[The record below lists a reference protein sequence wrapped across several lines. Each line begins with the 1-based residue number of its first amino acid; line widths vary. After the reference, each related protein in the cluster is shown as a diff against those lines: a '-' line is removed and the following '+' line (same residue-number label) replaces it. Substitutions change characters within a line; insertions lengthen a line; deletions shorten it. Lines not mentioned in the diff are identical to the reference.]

1 MKLMKKILQKY
12 RDMSLPVKASL
23 WFVAC
28 GVLKDAIDVLVTPI
42 FTRIL
47 TKVQYGIFNV
57 YSSWFQIVKIIFSLY
72 LFSEVFNVG
81 LVKFEKNRD
90 RFVSATLGFVTALT
104 GFYFGLYLILHETV
118 NRIVG
123 LPWYLVV
130 LLFVHVLVFVPYYCW
145 IRRERYDYQYR
156 NVVVVSMLYVI
167 LQPVTALAAILWIKP
182 SINPGCTR
190 VIAAVGVQI
199 VIGTVLYIGMMR
211 RGRTFFDKSYW
222 KYSLKTGIE
231 LVPFNLS
238 KVILNQSDRLM
249 INYFSGSGDT
259 AVYSVAH
266 SAAFVLQVVTEALN
280 GAFVPWFYRRLK
292 AREWTGVRNVI
303 NGLFVIVS
311 VCVLGVDMIA
321 PEIMKILGSK
331 DYYEG
336 VYCIPPL
343 VFSVFLIF
351 TYSIFTNIELF
362 FGKNIYVTVAS
373 SVGMVVNIL
382 LNAIFIPKFGI
393 IAASYT
399 TLVGYLTICI
409 GHFIFMER
417 CLHAE
422 KIKVTDLI
430 DLRVIPAVAAVML
443 LFTVSCVLLYQ
454 ADALRWAFIVVLLL
468 AVIFTREKWLRLIK
482 HLKGEKASR

>member
-1 MKLMKKILQKY
+1 
-12 RDMSLPVKASL
+12 MSLPVKASL

-47 TKVQYGIFNV
+47 TKEQYGIFNV

-104 GFYFGLYLILHETV
+104 VFYFGLYLILHETV

-211 RGRTFFDKSYW
+211 RGRTFSTRA
-222 KYSLKTGIE
+222 TGNI
-231 LVPFNLS
+231 PS
-238 KVILNQSDRLM
+238 R
-249 INYFSGSGDT
+249 
-259 AVYSVAH
+259 
-266 SAAFVLQVVTEALN
+266 
-280 GAFVPWFYRRLK
+280 
-292 AREWTGVRNVI
+292 
-303 NGLFVIVS
+303 
-311 VCVLGVDMIA
+311 
-321 PEIMKILGSK
+321 PE
-331 DYYEG
+331 
-336 VYCIPPL
+336 
-343 VFSVFLIF
+343 
-351 TYSIFTNIELF
+351 
-362 FGKNIYVTVAS
+362 
-373 SVGMVVNIL
+373 
-382 LNAIFIPKFGI
+382 
-393 IAASYT
+393 
-399 TLVGYLTICI
+399 
-409 GHFIFMER
+409 
-417 CLHAE
+417 
-422 KIKVTDLI
+422 
-430 DLRVIPAVAAVML
+430 
-443 LFTVSCVLLYQ
+443 
-454 ADALRWAFIVVLLL
+454 
-468 AVIFTREKWLRLIK
+468 
-482 HLKGEKASR
+482 